1 MSSIVDMRLKG
12 AWMNPTLRAVLVAM
26 RPWSIPASLV
36 PSAVAALLVCD
47 SVAQLPFAM
56 LPIFTGL
63 IAHLG
68 ANAINTVYDFRKGL
82 DRAETADDRALV
94 DGTIGERM
102 LSFLAYACFLIS
114 GALGAYTV
122 YNAGENKE
130 PLAML
135 TATGFFLAYFYTAYP
150 LSLKYQ
156 GLGDLTVFLCF
167 GPILMMAT
175 AGSIIGKYPAL
186 VAWPL
191 NSRLLQEKD
200 EDGNLYDPP
209 PVIAFPGR
217 EEWLNVWKYLDWS
230 ALGKYGPVMGMSI
243 PIGMLVVAIL
253 HANNVGTSP
262 AATPACAAAT
272 CARVCVAHSSPPHM
286 HADP

>member
-12 AWMNPTLRAVLVAM
+12 AWMNPSLRAVLVAM

-47 SVAQLPFAM
+47 SVSQLPFAM
-56 LPIFTGL
+56 LPIITGL
-63 IAHLG
+63 LAHLG
-68 ANAINTVYDFRKGL
+68 ANAINTVYDYRKGL

-94 DGTIGERM
+94 DNTIGERA
-102 LSFLAYACFLIS
+102 LSALAYVCFLVS

-122 YNAGENKE
+122 YNAGDNRE

-175 AGSIIGKYPAL
+175 AGSIIGRFPAL
-186 VAWPL
+186 AAWPT
-191 NSRLLQEKD
+191 SYKDRILQEKD
-200 EDGNLYDPP
+200 EDGNSMYDVP
-209 PVIAFPGR
+209 PVITFPGR
-217 EEWLNVWKYLDWS
+217 EDWLNVWKYLDWS
-230 ALGKYGPVMGMSI
+230 VLGKYGPVVGMSI

-253 HANNVGTSP
+253 HANNVS
-262 AATPACAAAT
+262 ALSHAVIACPIPL
-272 CARVCVAHSSPPHM
+272 CVC
-286 HADP
+286 